1 MTYEID
7 PRLSG
12 QTYDPQNFRD
22 VADTELGRAV
32 WAWLARE
39 ENVIRMETAS
49 YLERAAVEPL
59 GPLLVEHFGAE
70 IAEDRLKQLIGHM
83 VRQIMEALGYELV
96 QPGMR
101 IAKGMFTTGARYQ
114 RPTEK
119 RDRSMRI
126 TPEQRQAWLLK
137 TAQSPFNQWLNA
149 QVRDENG
156 QLILGKLY
164 DVARR
169 HGVERPERYAHLNPG
184 QQRMTL
190 GLQLRARVAP
200 SEYDPGSPER

>member
-1 MTYEID
+1 MTSEID

-22 VADTELGRAV
+22 IADTELGRAV

-39 ENVIRMETAS
+39 SNVIRMETAS

-114 RPTEK
+114 RPAEK

-137 TAQSPFNQWLNA
+137 TAQSPFNQWLNT

-156 QLILGKLY
+156 QLILEKLY

-200 SEYDPGSPER
+200 SEYDPGSPDR

>member
-1 MTYEID
+1 MNFEFD
-7 PRLSG
+7 PRLDG

-22 VADTELGRAV
+22 LAETDLGRAV
-32 WAWLARE
+32 WVWLARMD
-39 ENVIRMETAS
+39 NVVRMETAS

-59 GPLLVEHFGAE
+59 GPFLVEHFGPE

-114 RPTEK
+114 RPSEK

-126 TPEQRQAWLLK
+126 TPEQRQAWLTK
-137 TAQSPFNQWLNA
+137 TAQSPFNRWLNA
-149 QVRDENG
+149 QVRDSNG
-156 QLILGKLY
+156 QLVLEKLY
-164 DVARR
+164 DVARKY
-169 HGVERPERYAHLNPG
+169 GVERPERYAHLNPG

-190 GLQLRARVAP
+190 GLQVRSRVSP
-200 SEYDPGSPER
+200 IEYGEDAAEQ